1 MCLQSRP
8 AIEQAKTQAYDTAG
22 TSTTFQV
29 GIKDDRSPASN
40 GILLQFQAPAIS
52 FGRPGRST
60 SRIHRTGSIPPF
72 NHGTKQLEKER
83 IMIFVVSIVIAI
95 GALIVWRGASSK
107 LRQNNVAY
115 RSVARV
121 SSLAAVF
128 FGVLALLQCFTQV
141 PAGHVGVVDFFGVV
155 SDQTLRAGINPVN
168 PLATVIKY
176 SIQTQEHKEAMQV
189 LSREGLTIGLE
200 VSALYR
206 LNPDSAARVY
216 KTVAGG
222 DYENIILIPQF
233 RSISRAVTASFQ
245 ASALYS
251 TERERL
257 GASIQEELGKTVSPR
272 GVTIESTPI
281 RNVALPSQLTE
292 AIEQKQRA
300 DQESQRMEFILT
312 KEKQE
317 ADRKRIEAKGIAD
330 FQTIVAAG
338 ISEQLLRWKGIEAT
352 EKLAN
357 SQNTKVIIVGSG
369 KDGLPIILD
378 TK

>member
-1 MCLQSRP
+1 
-8 AIEQAKTQAYDTAG
+8 
-22 TSTTFQV
+22 
-29 GIKDDRSPASN
+29 
-40 GILLQFQAPAIS
+40 
-52 FGRPGRST
+52 
-60 SRIHRTGSIPPF
+60 
-72 NHGTKQLEKER
+72 
-83 IMIFVVSIVIAI
+83 MIFLFSIIIAI
-95 GALIVWRGASSK
+95 VAFIVWRSASNK
-107 LRQNNVAY
+107 ARQNNIAFQ
-115 RSVARV
+115 SIAKT
-121 SSLAAVF
+121 AALGSGV
-128 FGVLALLQCFTQV
+128 FGVVALLQCFTQI
-141 PAGHVGVVDFFGVV
+141 PAGHVGVVDFFGLV
-155 SDQTLRAGINPVN
+155 SDQTLRAGINLVN
-168 PLATVIKY
+168 PMATVVKY
-176 SIQTQEHKEAMQV
+176 SIQTQEHKETMQV

-216 KTVAGG
+216 KTVSGG

-233 RSISRAVTASFQ
+233 RSICRAVTASFQ

-257 GASIQEELGKTVSPR
+257 GASIQEELARAVAPR
-272 GVTIESTPI
+272 GVTIETTPI

-330 FQTIVAAG
+330 FQAIVAAG
-338 ISEQLLRWKGIEAT
+338 ISDQLLRWKGIEAT
-352 EKLAN
+352 EKLA
-357 SQNTKVIIVGSG
+357 SSPNTKVVIVGAG

>member
-1 MCLQSRP
+1 MSFLVSVLIAAVAFVAWRSAAKRATFDRNVVFRSSS
-8 AIEQAKTQAYDTAG
+8 AISLAVAVVFALIALTQAFT
-22 TSTTFQV
+22 
-29 GIKDDRSPASN
+29 
-40 GILLQFQAPAIS
+40 
-52 FGRPGRST
+52 
-60 SRIHRTGSIPPF
+60 
-72 NHGTKQLEKER
+72 
-83 IMIFVVSIVIAI
+83 VI
-95 GALIVWRGASSK
+95 
-107 LRQNNVAY
+107 
-115 RSVARV
+115 
-121 SSLAAVF
+121 
-128 FGVLALLQCFTQV
+128 
-141 PAGHVGVVDFFGVV
+141 PAGHVGIVDFFGTV
-155 SDQTLRAGINPVN
+155 SDKTLSPGINFVN
-168 PLATVIKY
+168 PMAKVVKY
-176 SIQTQEHKEAMQV
+176 SAQTKEHKETMQV

-200 VSALYR
+200 LSVLYR
-206 LNPDSAARVY
+206 IDPDSAASIY
-216 KTVAGG
+216 KKIFGG
-222 DYENIILIPQF
+222 DYEEVILVPQF

-257 GASIQEELGKTVSPR
+257 SEAVQAELAKTVGVR
-272 GVTIESTPI
+272 GIIVESTPL

-352 EKLAN
+352 LKIAESNN
-357 SQNTKVIIVGSG
+357 SKVVIIGSG

>member
-1 MCLQSRP
+1 
-8 AIEQAKTQAYDTAG
+8 
-22 TSTTFQV
+22 
-29 GIKDDRSPASN
+29 
-40 GILLQFQAPAIS
+40 
-52 FGRPGRST
+52 
-60 SRIHRTGSIPPF
+60 
-72 NHGTKQLEKER
+72 
-83 IMIFVVSIVIAI
+83 MIFIVSIVIAVFAVI
-95 GALIVWRGASSK
+95 IWRIARSK
-107 LRQNNVAY
+107 VRQNNIAF
-115 RSVARV
+115 RPLISV
-121 SSLAAVF
+121 SGLAAAV
-128 FGVLALLQCFTQV
+128 FGVLALLQCFTQI

-155 SDQTLRAGINPVN
+155 SDQTLRAGINIVN
-168 PLATVIKY
+168 PLANVVKY
-176 SIQTQEHKEAMQV
+176 SIQTQEHKETMEV

-222 DYENIILIPQF
+222 DYETIILIPQF
-233 RSISRAVTASFQ
+233 RSICRAVTASFQ

-257 GASIQEELGKTVSPR
+257 GATIQEELAKTVAPR

-352 EKLAN
+352 EKIAQ
-357 SQNTKVIIVGSG
+357 SPNTKVVIVGAG

>member
-1 MCLQSRP
+1 
-8 AIEQAKTQAYDTAG
+8 
-22 TSTTFQV
+22 
-29 GIKDDRSPASN
+29 
-40 GILLQFQAPAIS
+40 
-52 FGRPGRST
+52 
-60 SRIHRTGSIPPF
+60 
-72 NHGTKQLEKER
+72 
-83 IMIFVVSIVIAI
+83 MIFILAVLATIA
-95 GALIVWRGASSK
+95 ALVVWRSAAKQARQDNAFFRPIGSVSLLAVVVGAI
-107 LRQNNVAY
+107 VA
-115 RSVARV
+115 VV
-121 SSLAAVF
+121 
-128 FGVLALLQCFTQV
+128 QCFTQV
-141 PAGHVGVVDFFGVV
+141 PAGHVGVVDFFGIV
-155 SDQTLRAGINPVN
+155 SERALPAGINFVN
-168 PLATVIKY
+168 PLARVIKF
-176 SIQTQEHKEAMQV
+176 SIQTKEHKETMQV

-200 VSALYR
+200 ISALYR

-222 DYENIILIPQF
+222 DYETIILIPQF
-233 RSISRAVTASFQ
+233 RSISRAVAASFQ

-257 GASIQEELGKTVSPR
+257 GVAIQEELAKTIAPR
-272 GVTIESTPI
+272 GVMIETTPL
-281 RNVALPSQLTE
+281 RNVALPIQLTE
-292 AIEQKQRA
+292 AIEQKQKA

-357 SQNTKVIIVGSG
+357 SSNTKVIIVGAG
-369 KDGLPIILD
+369 KDGLPIIMD

>member
-1 MCLQSRP
+1 
-8 AIEQAKTQAYDTAG
+8 
-22 TSTTFQV
+22 
-29 GIKDDRSPASN
+29 
-40 GILLQFQAPAIS
+40 
-52 FGRPGRST
+52 
-60 SRIHRTGSIPPF
+60 
-72 NHGTKQLEKER
+72 
-83 IMIFVVSIVIAI
+83 MIFILSVLLTI
-95 GALIVWRGASSK
+95 GALFVWRNAAK
-107 LRQNNVAY
+107 QVRQNNIAFRPVT
-115 RSVARV
+115 RGSL
-121 SSLAAVF
+121 LAAGV
-128 FGVLALLQCFTQV
+128 FGVLTVLQCFTQI

-155 SDQTLRAGINPVN
+155 SENTLRAGINPVN
-168 PLATVIKY
+168 PMATVIKY
-176 SIQTQEHKEAMQV
+176 SIQTQEHKETMQV

-206 LNPDSAARVY
+206 LNPDSAAGVY

-222 DYENIILIPQF
+222 DYQTIILIPQF
-233 RSISRAVTASFQ
+233 RSICRAVTASFQ

-257 GASIQEELGKTVSPR
+257 GSSIQEELAKTVAPR
-272 GVTIESTPI
+272 GVTIENTPI
-281 RNVALPSQLTE
+281 RNVALPTQLTE

-338 ISEQLLRWKGIEAT
+338 ISENLLRWKGIEAT

-357 SQNTKVIIVGSG
+357 SQNTKVIIVGAG

>member
-1 MCLQSRP
+1 MLFILCLL
-8 AIEQAKTQAYDTAG
+8 AALVA
-22 TSTTFQV
+22 
-29 GIKDDRSPASN
+29 
-40 GILLQFQAPAIS
+40 LL
-52 FGRPGRST
+52 
-60 SRIHRTGSIPPF
+60 
-72 NHGTKQLEKER
+72 
-83 IMIFVVSIVIAI
+83 
-95 GALIVWRGASSK
+95 VWRSARTK
-107 LRQNNVAY
+107 LSQQNPTFRGLAG
-115 RSVARV
+115 
-121 SSLAAVF
+121 LAALATIVF
-128 FGVLALLQCFTQV
+128 ALLALMQCFTV
-141 PAGHVGVVDFFGVV
+141 IPAGHVGVVDFFGTV
-155 SDQTLRAGINPVN
+155 SDNTLKAGINPVN
-168 PLATVIKY
+168 PFAKVVKF
-176 SIQTQEHKEAMQV
+176 SVQTDEHKEAMQV

-200 VSALYR
+200 ISALYR
-206 LNPDSAARVY
+206 LDADSAASVY
-216 KTVAGG
+216 KKIAGG
-222 DYENIILIPQF
+222 DYLEVILIPQF

-257 GASIQEELGKTVSPR
+257 AVAIQEELSKIVAGR
-272 GVTIESTPI
+272 GIIIESTPL
-281 RNVALPSQLTE
+281 RNVALPTQLTD

-300 DQESQRMEFILT
+300 DQESQRMEFILA

>member
-1 MCLQSRP
+1 MIFILTIIITI
-8 AIEQAKTQAYDTAG
+8 AA
-22 TSTTFQV
+22 FFV
-29 GIKDDRSPASN
+29 WRSAT
-40 GILLQFQAPAIS
+40 
-52 FGRPGRST
+52 R
-60 SRIHRTGSIPPF
+60 
-72 NHGTKQLEKER
+72 KER
-83 IMIFVVSIVIAI
+83 QNIIAF
-95 GALIVWRGASSK
+95 
-107 LRQNNVAY
+107 

-121 SSLAAVF
+121 SALVAGL
-128 FGVLALLQCFTQV
+128 FGVLTLLQCFTMI

-168 PLATVIKY
+168 PMATVIKY
-176 SIQTQEHKEAMQV
+176 SIQTQEHKETMQV

-222 DYENIILIPQF
+222 DYETIILIPQF
-233 RSISRAVTASFQ
+233 RSICRAVTASFQ

-257 GASIQEELGKTVSPR
+257 GASIQDELAKTVAPR
-272 GVTIESTPI
+272 GVTIENTPI
-281 RNVALPSQLTE
+281 RNVALPTQLTE

-338 ISEQLLRWKGIEAT
+338 ISDNLLRWKGIEAT
-352 EKLAN
+352 EKIA
-357 SQNTKVIIVGSG
+357 SSPNTKVVIVGAG

>member
-1 MCLQSRP
+1 MV
-8 AIEQAKTQAYDTAG
+8 
-22 TSTTFQV
+22 FV
-29 GIKDDRSPASN
+29 
-40 GILLQFQAPAIS
+40 IS
-52 FGRPGRST
+52 
-60 SRIHRTGSIPPF
+60 II
-72 NHGTKQLEKER
+72 
-83 IMIFVVSIVIAI
+83 IAI
-95 GALIVWRGASSK
+95 VAFFVWRGAAGK
-107 LRQNNVAY
+107 TGQNNVTS

-121 SSLAAVF
+121 SALIAAA
-128 FGVLALLQCFTQV
+128 FGVLALLECFTQV
-141 PAGHVGVVDFFGVV
+141 PAGNVGVVDFFGIV
-155 SDQTLRAGINPVN
+155 SEKTLPSGINIVN
-168 PLATVIKY
+168 PLANVVKF
-176 SIQTQEHKEAMQV
+176 SIQTKEHKETMQV

-200 VSALYR
+200 ISALYR

-222 DYENIILIPQF
+222 DYETIILIPQF
-233 RSISRAVTASFQ
+233 RSISRSVTASFQ

-257 GASIQEELGKTVSPR
+257 GVAIQEELARAVAPR
-272 GVTIESTPI
+272 GVTIESTPL
-281 RNVALPSQLTE
+281 RNVALPTQLTE

-330 FQTIVAAG
+330 FQAIVAAG
-338 ISEQLLRWKGIEAT
+338 ISDQLLRWKGIEAT

-357 SQNTKVIIVGSG
+357 SQNTKVIIVGAG

>member
-1 MCLQSRP
+1 
-8 AIEQAKTQAYDTAG
+8 
-22 TSTTFQV
+22 
-29 GIKDDRSPASN
+29 
-40 GILLQFQAPAIS
+40 
-52 FGRPGRST
+52 
-60 SRIHRTGSIPPF
+60 
-72 NHGTKQLEKER
+72 
-83 IMIFVVSIVIAI
+83 
-95 GALIVWRGASSK
+95 
-107 LRQNNVAY
+107 
-115 RSVARV
+115 VARV
-121 SSLAAVF
+121 SGLGVVVF
-128 FGVLALLQCFTQV
+128 AVLAILQCFTQI

-155 SDQTLRAGINPVN
+155 SDATLRAGINPVN
-168 PLATVIKY
+168 PLANVIKY
-176 SIQTQEHKEAMQV
+176 SIQTQEHKETMQV

-216 KTVAGG
+216 KTVSGG
-222 DYENIILIPQF
+222 DYETIILIPQF
-233 RSISRAVTASFQ
+233 RSICRAVTASFQ

-257 GASIQEELGKTVSPR
+257 GSTILDELARAVAPR

-300 DQESQRMEFILT
+300 DQESQRMEFVLT

-352 EKLAN
+352 EKIAQ
-357 SQNTKVIIVGSG
+357 SPNTKVIIVGAG
-369 KDGLPIILD
+369 KDGLPVILD

>member
-1 MCLQSRP
+1 ML
-8 AIEQAKTQAYDTAG
+8 
-22 TSTTFQV
+22 F
-29 GIKDDRSPASN
+29 
-40 GILLQFQAPAIS
+40 ILSVLI
-52 FGRPGRST
+52 T
-60 SRIHRTGSIPPF
+60 
-72 NHGTKQLEKER
+72 
-83 IMIFVVSIVIAI
+83 IV
-95 GALIVWRGASSK
+95 ALFVWRNAAK
-107 LRQNNVAY
+107 HARQNVTY
-115 RSVARV
+115 RPIARGSV
-121 SSLAAVF
+121 LAASA
-128 FGVLALLQCFTQV
+128 FGVLALLQFFTQI
-141 PAGHVGVVDFFGVV
+141 PAGHVGVVDFFGVL
-155 SDQTLRAGINPVN
+155 SENTLRAGINAVN
-168 PLATVIKY
+168 PMANVIKY
-176 SIQTQEHKEAMQV
+176 YIQTQEHKESMLV

-222 DYENIILIPQF
+222 DYQTIILIPQF
-233 RSISRAVTASFQ
+233 RSICRAVTASFQ

-257 GASIQEELGKTVSPR
+257 GSSIQEELAKAVAPR
-272 GVTIESTPI
+272 GVTIENTPI
-281 RNVALPSQLTE
+281 RNVALPTQLTE
-292 AIEQKQRA
+292 AIEEKQRA

-352 EKLAN
+352 EKIAN
-357 SQNTKVIIVGSG
+357 SPNTKVIIVGG
-369 KDGLPIILD
+369 GQDGLPVILD

>member
-1 MCLQSRP
+1 M
-8 AIEQAKTQAYDTAG
+8 
-22 TSTTFQV
+22 TFVLSLVFAVVALVIWQMARKQV
-29 GIKDDRSPASN
+29 RQN
-40 GILLQFQAPAIS
+40 
-52 FGRPGRST
+52 
-60 SRIHRTGSIPPF
+60 
-72 NHGTKQLEKER
+72 
-83 IMIFVVSIVIAI
+83 VIAFRPV
-95 GALIVWRGASSK
+95 A
-107 LRQNNVAY
+107 NVSA
-115 RSVARV
+115 V
-121 SSLAAVF
+121 AAVVL
-128 FGVLALLQCFTQV
+128 GLLALVQCFSQV
-141 PAGHVGVVDFFGVV
+141 PAGYVGVVDFFGVV

-168 PLATVIKY
+168 PMANVHKY
-176 SIQTQEHKEAMQV
+176 SIQTQEHKETMQV

-200 VSALYR
+200 VSAIYR

-216 KTVAGG
+216 MTVSGG
-222 DYENIILIPQF
+222 DYQTIILIPQF
-233 RSISRAVTASFQ
+233 RAICRTVTASFQ

-257 GASIQEELGKTVSPR
+257 GASIQEELDKTVSPR
-272 GVTIESTPI
+272 GVTIETTPI

-292 AIEQKQRA
+292 AIETKQRA

-338 ISEQLLRWKGIEAT
+338 ISDQLLRWKGIEAT
-352 EKLAN
+352 EKLAA
-357 SQNTKVIIVGSG
+357 SANTKVIIVGAG